1 MTPEDT
7 TTSDIVVTG
16 NKITISFSRRKSDGD
31 YGSTEAT
38 VFLNNEVAV
47 DATPQQVA
55 EKATKM
61 LNTSAAVVLEQLG
74 IAYHYDTDA
83 GVLREDLAPAA
94 PARVAQALGGKPAGF
109 AGPSTASTGGLR
121 CKNPD
126 EASPE
131 PLPQWF
137 IDEAAKLP
145 ITEYFDRRLSRDAAK
160 NQPYFVEAARKGS
173 GKGKNG
179 DPKSFWP
186 PRS

>member
-7 TTSDIVVTG
+7 TTSDVVVAG

-38 VFLNNEVAV
+38 VWINNEIAA
-47 DATPQQVA
+47 DATPSQVA

-61 LNTSAAVVLEQLG
+61 FNVGAAAVLEQLG
-74 IAYHYDTDA
+74 IAFHYDTDA

-94 PARVAQALGGKPAGF
+94 PARVAQALGAS
-109 AGPSTASTGGLR
+109 PSQRTTPTAASTGGLR

-126 EASPE
+126 EASGE

-137 IDEAAKLP
+137 IDEATKLP
-145 ITEYFDRRLSRDAAK
+145 ITDYFDRRLSRDAAK